1 MWQLNR
7 LTPKGKY
14 IIFFLV
20 IMFSIITGCAKEKE
34 NEVIIAKMEKDYLD
48 TMPDN
53 YRSYYSRYL
62 FANKRGKKVGIDSI
76 YNFVHLLD
84 PNFKKSI
91 SIIENLNKL
100 PKNYHYDIN
109 DIGIF
114 GEYNYVFYIGLD
126 IFYDTK
132 YFYKVYFIFNPDFES
147 NYDVVVTSLN
157 RKTPEHDS
165 LLSQC
170 FQLKNYETLQIQV
183 DWEKYLKY
191 ETLIDPT
198 SDFLEIYKS
207 KFKMLQDKLYK
218 KKMKIEN
225 GK

>member
-1 MWQLNR
+1 MNKIILV
-7 LTPKGKY
+7 
-14 IIFFLV
+14 IIFLIFV
-20 IMFSIITGCAKEKE
+20 IGCTKDYQ
-34 NEVIIAKMEKDYLD
+34 NEVIIKKIEKEYLD

-53 YRSYYSRYL
+53 YRAYYSRYL

-100 PKNYHYDIN
+100 PKNYHYDIK

-147 NYDVVVTSLN
+147 NYDVVVTDLN

-170 FQLKNYETLQIQV
+170 FQLKSYETLQIQV

-191 ETLIDPT
+191 ENLVDST
-198 SDFLEIYKS
+198 SDLLKIYKS
-207 KFKMLQDKLYK
+207 KFKMLQEK
-218 KKMKIEN
+218 K
-225 GK
+225 

>member
-1 MWQLNR
+1 MKKVL
-7 LTPKGKY
+7 LFIVY
-14 IIFFLV
+14 FIFT
-20 IMFSIITGCAKEKE
+20 IGCTKDYQ
-34 NEVIIAKMEKDYLD
+34 NEVIIQIIEKEYLD

-147 NYDVVVTSLN
+147 NYDVVEMDLN
-157 RKTPEHDS
+157 RNTPGHDS

-170 FQLKNYETLQIQV
+170 FQLKSYETLQIQV

-191 ETLIDPT
+191 ENLVNST
-198 SDFLEIYKS
+198 SDFVEIYKR
-207 KFKMLQDKLYK
+207 KFKMLQEK
-218 KKMKIEN
+218 KVGSNK
-225 GK
+225 